1 MNTNLG
7 LFFWLD
13 LSVVS
18 MNITFIIHTL
28 KMKGDTIYSFTEMWR
43 VAPPVSHL
51 AHGEELASLWMLSQ
65 CCSKLE

>member
-1 MNTNLG
+1 MQQELEASWPH
-7 LFFWLD
+7 F
-13 LSVVS
+13 
-18 MNITFIIHTL
+18 IHTL